1 MLGGDITVESIADA
15 GSTFTLRLAT
25 GPLDGVAIIA
35 HPAEV
40 VRPPSPARKPRL
52 LPPRTR
58 VLLVEDAIDNQ
69 KLLAFHLRE
78 AGADVQVA
86 GDGITACELT
96 MDAVASGLPYDVVLM
111 DVQMPR
117 LDGYHAT
124 ARLRGM
130 GYDGVI
136 VALTAHA
143 MGAERQRC
151 LDAGCN
157 DFLSKPVEPA
167 ELVDTIAKYV
177 AAPPATGTG
186 RRPAAG
192 AAGAGPAEPPL
203 VSHLAGSEGL
213 EDLLREFVEGLP
225 ERVAGMERDL
235 LASDLKSLAARSH
248 QLKGTAGAYGFPVLT
263 EAARELETALKA
275 GRSGRDLRAKLDRIA
290 ALCRRATH
298 RAAPIDAERR
308 LAAVT

>member
-1 MLGGDITVESIADA
+1 
-15 GSTFTLRLAT
+15 
-25 GPLDGVAIIA
+25 
-35 HPAEV
+35 
-40 VRPPSPARKPRL
+40 
-52 LPPRTR
+52 
-58 VLLVEDAIDNQ
+58 
-69 KLLAFHLRE
+69 
-78 AGADVQVA
+78 
-86 GDGITACELT
+86 
-96 MDAVASGLPYDVVLM
+96 MDAVASGLPYAVVLM

-167 ELVDTIAKYV
+167 ELVDTITKFV
-177 AAPPATGTG
+177 VAPPATGSA
-186 RRPAAG
+186 RRSAAG
-192 AAGAGPAEPPL
+192 AAGAEPAEPPL
-203 VSHLAGSEGL
+203 VSHLAESDGL
-213 EDLLREFVEGLP
+213 EDLLREFVEGLA
-225 ERVAGMERDL
+225 ERVAAMERDF
-235 LASDLKSLAARSH
+235 LASDMKSLAARSH

-275 GRSGRDLRAKLDRIA
+275 GRSGRELRAKLDRIA
-290 ALCRRATH
+290 SLCRRATH
-298 RAAPIDAERR
+298 LPARTDAERR
-308 LAAVT
+308 PAAMS